1 VEVRTEHTRGSIAR
15 PLTDDELQ
23 DKVQALVTPVLGDGA
38 ADRIRK
44 AVDGLP
50 GAPDT
55 SVLLAALRPSTPTS
69 IQDSA
74 DTGPGATGDV
84 TDPETTTD
92 RLLALAGQPAST
104 LPAVTAL
111 ARFTAA
117 VTTEQGIATARTL
130 LRALHLLAAQAS
142 APAQAGRLVEADDRS
157 PAQAGQLLDADH
169 PPIGPAARLADDG
182 VSPPVQ
188 AGQPP
193 DASDRPAGSA
203 GHLVRAALPAG
214 PALTAWVTG
223 AAAAAAPAPDD
234 PTVAMVVCAAARALG
249 DDCLAA
255 VAAGLEAAAVV
266 ESGLDGVAG
275 PGWSVP
281 TVAAGIGA
289 GVAAGLML
297 GLPEA
302 ELRNALGV
310 CATQAAGLR
319 AAADTDAGP
328 LQAGK
333 AAFNAVE
340 AALLARAG
348 FTGAAEPLD
357 GRRGLFALFGR
368 G

>member
-23 DKVQALVTPVLGDGA
+23 DKVRALVTPVLGDGA
-38 ADRIRK
+38 ADLIRK

-74 DTGPGATGDV
+74 ATGPGATGDV

-130 LRALHLLAAQAS
+130 LRALHLLAAQVS
-142 APAQAGRLVEADDRS
+142 APAQAGR
-157 PAQAGQLLDADH
+157 
-169 PPIGPAARLADDG
+169 
-182 VSPPVQ
+182 
-188 AGQPP
+188 
-193 DASDRPAGSA
+193 
-203 GHLVRAALPAG
+203 LVRAALPAG

-223 AAAAAAPAPDD
+223 ATAAAAPAPDD